1 MKVLV
6 TGGAGFIG
14 SHTVELLLA
23 RGIAVRVLD
32 NFSAGSRRNLPAHGA
47 LEVIE
52 GDIRER
58 WQVTGAFDGVSH
70 VLHLAAQISVAA
82 SVENP
87 RESMSHNV
95 EGFVNV
101 LDEARRRAVRKFV
114 FASSAAVYGR
124 SPAMPL
130 DEAGETIPTS
140 PYGLEKLVD
149 EQYAS
154 LYSSLYDLPT
164 LGLRYFNVYGPRQ
177 PIGSAYAGVIG
188 IFATRLREG
197 RELDIHGDGRQ
208 VRDFVFVRDV
218 ADANCRALLTA
229 ETGCLNIASGNT
241 HTLLDVAQVLAE
253 ISGRAPAMKFCA
265 ERLGDIRESSA
276 SVRLAREILALPA
289 PTGLRDGLNE
299 YWRSL
304 CEQRCS

>member
-14 SHTVELLLA
+14 SHTVDLLLA

-32 NFSAGSRRNLPAHGA
+32 NFSAGSRHHLPAHPA
-47 LEVIE
+47 LEVLE

-58 WQVTGAFDGVSH
+58 PQVAAAFDGVSH
-70 VLHLAAQISVAA
+70 VLHLAAQVSVAA

-87 RESMSHNV
+87 RESMGHNI

-101 LDEARRRAVRKFV
+101 LDEARKRTIRRFV

-124 SPAMPL
+124 SLAMPL
-130 DEAGETIPTS
+130 DEAGETLPAS

-154 LYSSLYDLPT
+154 LYSSLYGLPT

-177 PIGSAYAGVIG
+177 PIASAYSGVIG
-188 IFATRLREG
+188 IFAMRLIAG
-197 RELDIHGDGRQ
+197 RELSIYGDGRQ
-208 VRDFVFVRDV
+208 VRDFIFVRDV
-218 ADANCRALLTA
+218 ADANCRALLAT
-229 ETGCLNIASGNT
+229 ETGCLNIASGNA
-241 HTLLDVAQVLAE
+241 HTLLDVVQTLAE
-253 ISGRAPAMKFCA
+253 ISGRTPVLRFGDA
-265 ERLGDIRESSA
+265 RLGDIRESSA
-276 SVRLAREILALPA
+276 SIRLAKEVLELPP
-289 PTGLRDGLNE
+289 PTGLREGLNE

-304 CEQRCS
+304 CE